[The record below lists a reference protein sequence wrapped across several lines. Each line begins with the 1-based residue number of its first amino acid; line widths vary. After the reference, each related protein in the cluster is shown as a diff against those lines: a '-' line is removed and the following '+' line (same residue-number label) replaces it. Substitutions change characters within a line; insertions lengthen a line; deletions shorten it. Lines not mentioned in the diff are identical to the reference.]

1 MSASVHQGNYMA
13 TSFTISEYSGW
24 QAMPSDGYL
33 TKQEALTISETPDV
47 SIIPLMLRRRLNL
60 LGRACGSEILKHLK
74 NNEIMPIV
82 YCSQHGDIER
92 TTKVLNE
99 LADDQPVSPMHFSL
113 AVHNAIC
120 GILSIQ
126 TGLTSNIST
135 IAAGQEG
142 LVPVLLEA
150 SGILLSG
157 AEKVLC
163 VICDVTLP
171 EIYQD
176 EQSLPKSPYAISF
189 VISKSEGINLTLTQL
204 PQYTDKQT
212 IAQLPICLIEFL
224 SSEET
229 DLLIN
234 HNETTWKLARH

>member
-1 MSASVHQGNYMA
+1 MA
-13 TSFTISEYSGW
+13 TSFAISEWSGW
-24 QAMPSDGYL
+24 QATPSGSYTDKSE
-33 TKQEALTISETPDV
+33 TLTISETPDV
-47 SIIPLMLRRRLNL
+47 AMIPLMLRRRLNL
-60 LGRACGSEILKHLK
+60 LGRACGSEILKHLT
-74 NNEIMPIV
+74 NNRTMPIV

-92 TTKVLNE
+92 TTKVLYE

-150 SGILLSG
+150 TGILLSE
-157 AEKVLC
+157 AEEVLC

-176 EQSLPKSPYAISF
+176 EQSLPKIPYAVSF
-189 VISKSEGINLTLTQL
+189 VVSKSEGIPLTLTQL
-204 PQYTDKQT
+204 RQHKDKQN
-212 IAQLPICLIEFL
+212 INQSPICLIEFL
-224 SSEET
+224 SSDKTE
-229 DLLIN
+229 LLTH
-234 HNETTWKLARH
+234 HNEVTWKLSRY

>member
-1 MSASVHQGNYMA
+1 MA
-13 TSFTISEYSGW
+13 TSFAISEWSGW
-24 QAMPSDGYL
+24 QATLSDGYSDES
-33 TKQEALTISETPDV
+33 EALTISEAPDV
-47 SIIPLMLRRRLNL
+47 TMIPLMLRRRLDL
-60 LGRACGSEILKHLK
+60 LGRACGSEILKHLT
-74 NNEIMPIV
+74 NSRIMPIV

-99 LADDQPVSPMHFSL
+99 LADDQLVSPMHFSL

-150 SGILLSG
+150 TGILLSG

-176 EQSLPKSPYAISF
+176 EQSLPKISYAISF
-189 VISKSEGINLTLTQL
+189 VVSKAKGVPLSLTQL
-204 PQYTDKQT
+204 PQHLDKQE
-212 IAQLPICLIEFL
+212 INQLPTCLIGFL
-224 SSEET
+224 SSNEAE
-229 DLLIN
+229 LLIN
-234 HNETTWKLARH
+234 HNEATWKLARY

>member
-1 MSASVHQGNYMA
+1 MA
-13 TSFTISEYSGW
+13 TSFAISEWSGW
-24 QAMPSDGYL
+24 QAAPSADYPD
-33 TKQEALTISETPDV
+33 KSKALTISETPEV

-60 LGRACGSEILKHLK
+60 LGRACGSEILKHLTNNK
-74 NNEIMPIV
+74 NMPIV

-92 TTKVLNE
+92 TTRVLNE
-99 LADDQPVSPMHFSL
+99 LADNQPVSPMHFSL

-150 SGILLSG
+150 TGILLSG
-157 AEKVLC
+157 AEEVLC

-176 EQSLPKSPYAISF
+176 EQSLPKVPYAISF
-189 VISKSEGINLTLTQL
+189 VVSKSKGVSFTLAQL
-204 PQYTDKQT
+204 PQHQGKQN
-212 IAQLPICLIEFL
+212 INQLPICLIEFL
-224 SSEET
+224 SSDKKE
-229 DLLIN
+229 LLIN
-234 HNETTWKLARH
+234 HNESTWKLVRY

>member
-1 MSASVHQGNYMA
+1 MA
-13 TSFTISEYSGW
+13 TSFAISEYSGW
-24 QAMPSDGYL
+24 QATPSGESL
-33 TKQEALTISETPDV
+33 NKQEALTISETPDV

-60 LGRACGSEILKHLK
+60 LGRACGSEILKHLT

-150 SGILLSG
+150 AGILLSG
-157 AEKVLC
+157 TKKVLC

-171 EIYQD
+171 EIYRD
-176 EQSLPKSPYAISF
+176 DQSLPKIPYAISF
-189 VISKSEGINLTLTQL
+189 IVSKSEGINLTLTQL
-204 PQYTDKQT
+204 PRYTEKQKT
-212 IAQLPICLIEFL
+212 NQLPTCLIEFL
-224 SSEET
+224 SSDKTE
-229 DLLIN
+229 LLIN
-234 HNETTWKLARH
+234 HNEATWKLARY

>member
-1 MSASVHQGNYMA
+1 MA
-13 TSFTISEYSGW
+13 TSFAISEWSGW
-24 QAMPSDGYL
+24 KAMPSGNSL
-33 TKQEALTISETPDV
+33 NEQESFTISETPDV
-47 SIIPLMLRRRLNL
+47 AIIPLMLRRRLNL
-60 LGRACGSEILKHLK
+60 LGRACGSEILKHL
-74 NNEIMPIV
+74 EIMPIV

-92 TTKVLNE
+92 TTRILNE

-135 IAAGQEG
+135 ISAGQEG

-150 SGILLSG
+150 TGILLSG

-176 EQSLPKSPYAISF
+176 EQSLPKIPYAISF
-189 VISKSEGINLTLTQL
+189 VVSKSEGIHLALTQL
-204 PQYTDKQT
+204 PQHLDEQK
-212 IAQLPICLIEFL
+212 IIQLPTCLIEFL
-224 SSEET
+224 SSNKTE
-229 DLLIN
+229 LLIN
-234 HNETTWKLARH
+234 HNEATWKLARY